1 MITLE
6 NIIEW
11 SKPHS
16 ETNQGARRTIIGNE
30 LFDFSIVG
38 GGRGLYGDFEKDFEV
53 AIINR
58 KTKEFMTTYI
68 FSVNDDVVSYLPA
81 DELISTL
88 NETLGDN
95 FQVR

>member
-1 MITLE
+1 MITKE
-6 NIIEW
+6 NIVEW
-11 SKPHS
+11 SRPHS
-16 ETNQGARRTIIGNE
+16 EANQGARRTIIGND

-38 GGRGLYGDFEKDFEV
+38 GGRGLYGDFDKDFEV
-53 AIINR
+53 AVINR
-58 KTKEFMTTYI
+58 KSKEFMTTYI

-88 NETLGDN
+88 NEILGDN

>member
-1 MITLE
+1 MITKE

-16 ETNQGARRTIIGNE
+16 EVNPSSRRTVLGND

-38 GGRGLYGDFEKDFEV
+38 GGRGLYGDFDKDFEV
-53 AIINR
+53 AVINR
-58 KTKEFMTTYI
+58 KSREFMTTYI
-68 FSVNDDVVSYLPA
+68 FSVNDDVVSYLPVE
-81 DELISTL
+81 ELVSTL
-88 NETLGDN
+88 NEILGDN

>member
-16 ETNQGARRTIIGNE
+16 EMNQGARRTIIGNE

-38 GGRGLYGDFEKDFEV
+38 GGRGLYGDFDKDFEV
-53 AIINR
+53 AVINR
-58 KTKEFMTTYI
+58 KNKEFMTTYI

-88 NETLGDN
+88 NEILGDN

>member
-1 MITLE
+1 MITKE

-16 ETNQGARRTIIGNE
+16 EMNAGARLTVIGYNF
-30 LFDFSIVG
+30 FDFSIVG
-38 GGRGLYGDFEKDFEV
+38 GGRGLYGDFDKDFEV
-53 AIINR
+53 AVINR
-58 KTKEFMTTYI
+58 KSKEFMTTYI
-68 FSVNDDVVSYLPA
+68 FSVNDDVVAYLPA

-88 NETLGDN
+88 NEILGDN

>member
-1 MITLE
+1 MITKE

-16 ETNQGARRTIIGNE
+16 EVNAGSRRTIIGND

-38 GGRGLYGDFEKDFEV
+38 GGRGLYGDFDKDFEV
-53 AIINR
+53 AVINR
-58 KTKEFMTTYI
+58 KTKEFMTNYI
-68 FSVNDDVVSYLPA
+68 FSVNDDVVSYLPE

-88 NETLGDN
+88 NEILGDN

>member
-1 MITLE
+1 MITKE
-6 NIIEW
+6 NIIQW

-16 ETNQGARRTIIGNE
+16 EDNAGSRITIIGNDF
-30 LFDFSIVG
+30 FDFSIVG
-38 GGRGLYGDFEKDFEV
+38 GGRGLYGDFDKDFEV
-53 AIINR
+53 AVINR

-81 DELISTL
+81 DELVTTL
-88 NETLGDN
+88 NEILGDN

>member
-38 GGRGLYGDFEKDFEV
+38 GGRGLYGDFERDFEV

-68 FSVNDDVVSYLPA
+68 FSVYDDVVSYLPS